1 MPSRGFSLF
10 IVLACIVVTG
20 ISCDNKK
27 SAPVLKDKTL
37 SNRIAVLFKEVE
49 KYDNSNPD
57 SLAFFAKQVVALAG
71 KANDHKSIVRGERFI
86 ARALWRLG
94 NHGQAMKISVG
105 ALKKAEKWGIT
116 SEIPDIYS
124 LIGQLH
130 KEKINYAMAFDAVDK
145 GMVVSE
151 KLKDTAAIIQLARMK
166 AMFTQ
171 GMGANYK
178 DTALIHK
185 SLIMHLES
193 VKMAESSPKF
203 ERSRIGYYN
212 NIAQIYV
219 KRKELDSAELY
230 VYRAISLAKKYNQ
243 KSSLT
248 YSYVWLAQ
256 IYDGRGDLKNSIF
269 YRNKAVS
276 IAKELKNPFRE
287 MELSDYLMEGYR
299 SAGKYKE
306 ALDAFE
312 RYSTLRDSMQVLQ
325 NVRQVGE
332 LQLKYDDEKKDQ
344 QIGTLRQLNQL
355 RSKQTIGALTLLCL
369 FLVLSAVMFSQYRV
383 IRQNNKILAENNRR
397 INDQSDKMQF
407 LMKELHHRVKNNLQ
421 IVSNLLSLQG
431 NRLEDDSARRIIK
444 AGQQRIETMSIIHK
458 SLYSQDSSNMVNM
471 REYVTNL
478 LESIKQSFGTEDDQI
493 DLNIIVGIQ
502 ELDVDIA
509 MPLGLIINEWITN
522 SFKHAFRNVSKPLI
536 TLSLLEFTD
545 YIQLEIKDN
554 GPGFDL
560 KKWDKP
566 NGSFGIKLI
575 KVLTR
580 QLEAESRVVAGD
592 GACFQL
598 EIPVSVVNLALQ

>member
-1 MPSRGFSLF
+1 MPSKGFSLF
-10 IVLACIVVTG
+10 IVLACIIVTG

-37 SNRIAVLFKEVE
+37 SSKIVVLFREVE

-71 KANDHKSIVRGERFI
+71 QVNDHKSIVRGERFI

-94 NHGQAMKISVG
+94 DHGQAMKVSVN

-124 LIGQLH
+124 LIAQLH

-230 VYRAISLAKKYNQ
+230 VHRAISLAKKYNQ

-269 YRNKAVS
+269 YRNEAVS

-299 SAGKYKE
+299 SAGQYKE
-306 ALDAFE
+306 ALEAFV

-332 LQLKYDDEKKDQ
+332 LELKYDDEKKDQ

-369 FLVLSAVMFSQYRV
+369 FLVLSAVMFNQYRV

-431 NRLEDDSARRIIK
+431 NRLEDDNARRIIK

-522 SFKHAFRNVSKPLI
+522 SFKHAFRNVNRPLI

-554 GPGFDL
+554 GPGFDS

-575 KVLTR
+575 KVLAR
-580 QLEAESRVVAGD
+580 QLEAESRVVEGE

-598 EIPVSVVNLALQ
+598 EIPASVVNLALQ